1 MTLILTIVFYIWLAA
16 ILAIGLLMWRGLVK
30 SVRDTSNLLTLI
42 TVNISKNSDAIN
54 QLTAF
59 KARLIEVLEHLDT
72 TASRIAD
79 LEKDLHAHD
88 H

>member
-1 MTLILTIVFYIWLAA
+1 M
-16 ILAIGLLMWRGLVK
+16 
-30 SVRDTSNLLTLI
+30 
-42 TVNISKNSDAIN
+42 NISKNSDAIN